1 MNIYDQHAKLNERK
15 IFEKGIIINNMLLY
29 FKDLHFY
36 IEKNY
41 LRCFKFSIK
50 RAKFSLNIN
59 SDNDLFKILL
69 NCINDIKIEKKND
82 NLFFLIVMRS
92 DIKIKDYI
100 LLSKI
105 KLKEIN
111 NYLIISNSDD
121 PVKIINKQKNKIS
134 VLLKKIEEF
143 ENRQKQLLT
152 DDEFL

>member
-1 MNIYDQHAKLNERK
+1 
-15 IFEKGIIINNMLLY
+15 
-29 FKDLHFY
+29 
-36 IEKNY
+36 
-41 LRCFKFSIK
+41 
-50 RAKFSLNIN
+50 
-59 SDNDLFKILL
+59 
-69 NCINDIKIEKKND
+69 
-82 NLFFLIVMRS
+82 MRS